1 MELRFGVRDKQDAIR
16 PNVPATRRANQ
27 YSEIVAEQEGAYIYQ
42 DIRTVPGHTYHWN
55 LAHASYTNSK
65 DGLGK
70 EFLNNPD
77 CMSVVIGPAPTAGGT
92 FRGVAQQARRLA
104 DGAGNDKAGDTG
116 TSFCSTVDEAAVS
129 RGDLTL
135 DYDTGKPTVKTR
147 NNSWE
152 RYADR
157 DGYVATSTVTRFTFK
172 SVKQYS
178 VIHGNLIDDIR
189 FSEDTTVTYHA
200 NTGSAADP
208 KWTDTTIAGD
218 YTIVGNTHNRFTRD
232 GYEFQ
237 GWSQD
242 PKATAASLRT
252 GDIIDVP
259 QAGADLYAVWKR
271 VKTEPTPVPTLPQ
284 TGSVIGL
291 IGGLV
296 AAVLLT
302 GAGIAF
308 KRRG

>member
-1 MELRFGVRDKQDAIR
+1 MNIRSMIKHVAAITTA
-16 PNVPATRRANQ
+16 VGMLLASMAGAVTAL
-27 YSEIVAEQEGAYIYQ
+27 AE
-42 DIRTVPGHTYHWN
+42 
-55 LAHASYTNSK
+55 
-65 DGLGK
+65 
-70 EFLNNPD
+70 
-77 CMSVVIGPAPTAGGT
+77 
-92 FRGVAQQARRLA
+92 
-104 DGAGNDKAGDTG
+104 
-116 TSFCSTVDEAAVS
+116 
-129 RGDLTL
+129 
-135 DYDTGKPTVKTR
+135 
-147 NNSWE
+147 NSWE

-200 NTGSAADP
+200 DTGSAADP

-252 GDIIDVP
+252 GGIIDVP
-259 QAGADLYAVWKR
+259 QATAPDRSDVRDRRARPVRARDGSHMPSGLRRNTPHTPPYTPRRRPPATTLPSSNTR
-271 VKTEPTPVPTLPQ
+271 TPPPTPTRPTAANACRNDAHTPGPRDPGTRRAENHARL
-284 TGSVIGL
+284 GSRAQRHRYL
-291 IGGLV
+291 
-296 AAVLLT
+296 
-302 GAGIAF
+302 F
-308 KRRG
+308 P

>member
-1 MELRFGVRDKQDAIR
+1 MDQNLPLTWKTS
-16 PNVPATRRANQ
+16 TR
-27 YSEIVAEQEGAYIYQ
+27 SHGPLSIEQ
-42 DIRTVPGHTYHWN
+42 TH
-55 LAHASYTNSK
+55 
-65 DGLGK
+65 
-70 EFLNNPD
+70 
-77 CMSVVIGPAPTAGGT
+77 
-92 FRGVAQQARRLA
+92 
-104 DGAGNDKAGDTG
+104 
-116 TSFCSTVDEAAVS
+116 CSTVDEAAVS

-135 DYDTGKPTVKTR
+135 DYDTGKPTVRTR

-172 SVKQYS
+172 SVKQHS

-200 NTGSAADP
+200 NTGVPADP
-208 KWTDTTIAGD
+208 EWADTTIAGD
-218 YTIVGNTHNRFTRD
+218 YTIVDNTHNRFTRD

-242 PKATAASLRT
+242 PKATAASLLA
-252 GDIIDVP
+252 GDVIDVS
-259 QAGADLYAVWKR
+259 QSGADLYAIWKR
-271 VKTEPTPVPTLPQ
+271 TKTEPAPVSTLPQ

>member
-1 MELRFGVRDKQDAIR
+1 M
-16 PNVPATRRANQ
+16 
-27 YSEIVAEQEGAYIYQ
+27 
-42 DIRTVPGHTYHWN
+42 
-55 LAHASYTNSK
+55 
-65 DGLGK
+65 
-70 EFLNNPD
+70 
-77 CMSVVIGPAPTAGGT
+77 C
-92 FRGVAQQARRLA
+92 
-104 DGAGNDKAGDTG
+104 
-116 TSFCSTVDEAAVS
+116 
-129 RGDLTL
+129 GDLTL

-284 TGSVIGL
+284 TGGMLGL

-296 AAVLLT
+296 AVILLT
-302 GAGIAF
+302 GAGITWRL
-308 KRRG
+308 RRR